1 MNPQNMPDNLTD
13 YYQQMQA
20 LGGWRVILESFARFV
35 DPKPDELLLDIG
47 CAGGALVSIFN
58 QIKGVRAYGLDYD
71 VGMLAAMRQ
80 APDPKAFIIGAL
92 PCLPFQTG
100 SFGAITA
107 TNVIYLLDDPEAAL
121 SEIRRLLKIGGQFAM
136 LNPSELMNSQAA
148 TALADERNLIGFA
161 RQNFIDWGHMAE
173 SNPNW
178 SAEEVR
184 ALFGAAGFELSQTR
198 TSIGIGLARYA
209 KGIKRG

>member
-1 MNPQNMPDNLTD
+1 MNPPNMPNNLTD

-20 LGGWRVILESFARFV
+20 LGGWRLILESFARFV
-35 DPKPDELLLDIG
+35 APKPGEILLDIG

-58 QIKGVRAYGLDYD
+58 QASGVRAYGLDYD
-71 VGMLAAMRQ
+71 AGMLPFMRQ

-92 PCLPFQTG
+92 PRLPFQAE

-107 TNVIYLLDDPEAAL
+107 TNVIYLLDDPQAAL
-121 SEIRRLLKIGGQFAM
+121 SEIRRSLKIGGQFAM
-136 LNPSELMNSQAA
+136 LNPSELMNSQATA
-148 TALADERNLIGFA
+148 ALADERNLTGFA

-173 SNPNW
+173 NNPNW
-178 SAEEVR
+178 SAEEVG
-184 ALFGAAGFELSQTR
+184 ALFSAAGLELAETR